1 MATGNIKNLIP
12 NSQRTPE
19 ELREMTRKA
28 GIKSGEIR
36 KKQKTMCELIKL
48 IQKGKVSEEITNKI
62 IEIYPHLEKEDV
74 NRKVLPLIK
83 QQEKAEKGDLQ
94 ALMFLRD
101 TAGEKPTEKIENT
114 TEMTIKGKDV
124 AEFTKELRDSL
135 RKE

>member
-28 GIKSGEIR
+28 GIKSGEVR

-62 IEIYPHLEKEDV
+62 IEIYPHLEKEDI

-83 QQEKAEKGDLQ
+83 QQEKAENGDLQ